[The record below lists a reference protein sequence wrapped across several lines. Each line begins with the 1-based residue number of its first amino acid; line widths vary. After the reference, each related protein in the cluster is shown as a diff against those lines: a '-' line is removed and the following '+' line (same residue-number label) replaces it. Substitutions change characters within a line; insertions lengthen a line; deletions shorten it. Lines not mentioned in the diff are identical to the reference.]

1 MAKTM
6 EVSATGFKFR
16 TSNFPAAEDMTY
28 MEILWNF
35 FQSLDKLSF
44 ATCLEPYTAIYD
56 CGAHR
61 VDVYNQ
67 ASDPLS
73 FAVQDATPADFC
85 RSLVAQIQ
93 ELLAA
98 VN

>member
-6 EVSATGFKFR
+6 EVFATGFKFR
-16 TSNFPAAEDMTY
+16 NDYFPTAEDMTY

-44 ATCLEPYTAIYD
+44 VTCVEPYAVIYN
-56 CGAHR
+56 CGLHT

-73 FAVQDATPADFC
+73 FTVQDATPADFC

>member
-6 EVSATGFKFR
+6 EVSLAGFKFR
-16 TSNFPAAEDMTY
+16 NGSFPTAEDMEY
-28 MEILWNF
+28 SEILWNF
-35 FQSLDKLSF
+35 FQSLHKLAF
-44 ATCLEPYTAIYD
+44 VTYVEPYTAVYD
-56 CGAHR
+56 CAAHR

-73 FAVQDATPADFC
+73 FDVEDATPQAFC

-93 ELLAA
+93 ALLDE
-98 VN
+98 VK

>member
-6 EVSATGFKFR
+6 EVSCGGLKYR
-16 TSNFPAAEDMTY
+16 CNSFPTAEDTTY

-44 ATCLEPYTAIYD
+44 ATYVEPYAVVYD

-61 VDVYNQ
+61 VDVYSQ

-73 FAVQDATPADFC
+73 FSVQDATPADFC
-85 RSLVAQIQ
+85 RSLVAKIQ
-93 ELLAA
+93 EFLAA

>member
-6 EVSATGFKFR
+6 EVSLSGFKYR
-16 TSNFPAAEDMTY
+16 YSSFPTAEDTTY

-35 FQSLDKLSF
+35 FLSLDKLSF
-44 ATCLEPYTAIYD
+44 VTGVEPYTAVYD

-93 ELLAA
+93 ELLAS

>member
-6 EVSATGFKFR
+6 EVSFGGFKYR
-16 TSNFPAAEDMTY
+16 YSSFPTAEDTTY

-35 FQSLDKLSF
+35 FLSLDKLSF
-44 ATCLEPYTAIYD
+44 ATCMEPYTAIYD
-56 CGAHR
+56 CAAHR

-73 FAVQDATPADFC
+73 FSVQDATPADFC

>member
-6 EVSATGFKFR
+6 EVSLAGFKFR
-16 TSNFPAAEDMTY
+16 NGSFPTAEDMEY
-28 MEILWNF
+28 SEILWNF
-35 FQSLDKLSF
+35 FQSLHKLAF
-44 ATCLEPYTAIYD
+44 VTCLEPYTAVYD
-56 CGAHR
+56 CDAHR

-73 FAVQDATPADFC
+73 FVVEDATPQDFC
-85 RSLVAQIQ
+85 RSLVAKVQ
-93 ELLAA
+93 ELLSA

>member
-6 EVSATGFKFR
+6 EVSLGGFKCR
-16 TSNFPAAEDMTY
+16 YSSFPTAEDITY

-35 FQSLDKLSF
+35 LQSLDKLSF
-44 ATCLEPYTAIYD
+44 VTGVEPYTAIYD
-56 CGAHR
+56 CAAHR

-85 RSLVAQIQ
+85 RSLVAQVQ

>member
-6 EVSATGFKFR
+6 EVSLAGFKFR
-16 TSNFPAAEDMTY
+16 NGSFPTAEDMEY
-28 MEILWNF
+28 SEILWNF
-35 FQSLDKLSF
+35 FQSLHKLAF
-44 ATCLEPYTAIYD
+44 VTYVEPYTAVYD
-56 CGAHR
+56 CDAHR

-73 FAVQDATPADFC
+73 FVVEDATPQDFC
-85 RSLVAQIQ
+85 RSLVAKVQ
-93 ELLAA
+93 ELLAT

>member
-1 MAKTM
+1 MAKAM
-6 EVSATGFKFR
+6 EVSFAGFKYR
-16 TSNFPAAEDMTY
+16 CSSFPTAEDMIY

-35 FQSLDKLSF
+35 FLTLDKLSF
-44 ATCLEPYTAIYD
+44 ITCLEPYSAIYD
-56 CGAHR
+56 CAAHR

-73 FAVQDATPADFC
+73 FSVQDATPADFC
-85 RSLVAQIQ
+85 RSLVAKIQ
-93 ELLAA
+93 ELLAS

>member
-6 EVSATGFKFR
+6 EVSAMALKFR
-16 TSNFPAAEDMTY
+16 NASFPTAEDIVY
-28 MEILWNF
+28 SEILWNF

-44 ATCLEPYTAIYD
+44 VTCVEPYTVVYD
-56 CGAHR
+56 CAAHR

-73 FAVQDATPADFC
+73 FAVQDATPQDFC

-93 ELLAA
+93 KLLSAE
-98 VN
+98 V

>member
-1 MAKTM
+1 MTKTM
-6 EVSATGFKFR
+6 GVSLCGLKYR
-16 TSNFPAAEDMTY
+16 YSSFPTEEDTTY

-44 ATCLEPYTAIYD
+44 ATGVEPYTAIYNCD
-56 CGAHR
+56 LHT
-61 VDVYNQ
+61 VDVHNQ